1 MLTGKGFE
9 DRVLSDEEIR
19 EICMAVLDP
28 VKNEKPLFIIPDHTR
43 TAPMELLFREIYRV
57 FAPASDHVDFL
68 IALGTHPPMTE
79 KMILERVGITREQW
93 HSLYSKARFFN
104 HHWDDPSQLVSAG
117 ILSKS
122 EMSEISGGLLEREVN
137 VTVNKMVLKYDRL
150 IIAGPVFPHE
160 VVGFSGGNKYL
171 FPGIAGEEIIHF
183 FHWLGA
189 LITNMEI
196 IGRIHTPV
204 RRVVDRAAALLQKPV
219 DCLAMVVKNGQLA
232 GLFAGESRE
241 AWLEA
246 ARLSEQ
252 LHVIY
257 KDRPF
262 LRVLSCAP
270 RMYDDL
276 WTGAKCMYK
285 LEPVVADGGEVIIYA
300 PHITELSVTHGEK
313 IMQIGYHVRD
323 YFLKQWSRFKDFP
336 GGIMAHST
344 HVKGAGTY
352 IDGVEKP
359 RIQVTLATSIP
370 ESICKKIDLGYRD
383 PASIDPQE
391 WMNREAEGIFYV
403 PKAGEQ
409 LFRLKSERSG

>member
-1 MLTGKGFE
+1 MLTGKGYK
-9 DRVLSDEEIR
+9 DRILSDQEIR
-19 EICMAVLDP
+19 EICSAALEP
-28 VKNEKPLFIIPDHTR
+28 VRSEKLLFIIPDHTR

-57 FAPASDHVDFL
+57 TAPVSEHVDFL
-68 IALGTHPPMTE
+68 IALGTHPPMSE
-79 KMILERVGITREQW
+79 QMILERVGITRDQW
-93 HSLYSKARFFN
+93 HGRYPKARFFN

-117 ILSKS
+117 ILSKDELS
-122 EMSEISGGLLEREVN
+122 ELSEGLLEREVN
-137 VTVNKMVLKYDRL
+137 VTVNKMVLNYDRL
-150 IIAGPVFPHE
+150 IVAGPVFPHE

-189 LITNMEI
+189 LITNLEI
-196 IGRIHTPV
+196 IGKINTPV
-204 RRVVDRAAALLQKPV
+204 RRVVDRAAHLLQKPV
-219 DCLAMVVKNGQLA
+219 SCLAMVVRDGCLA
-232 GLFAGESRE
+232 GLFAGESGD

-252 LHVIY
+252 LHIIY

-262 LRVLSCAP
+262 DRVLSRAP

-276 WTGAKCMYK
+276 WTGGKCMYK
-285 LEPVVADGGEVIIYA
+285 LEPVVAAGGEVIIYA
-300 PHITELSVTHGEK
+300 PHISEISVTHGEK

-323 YFLKQWSRFKDFP
+323 YFLNQWDRYKDFP

-352 IDGVEKP
+352 VDGIEKP
-359 RIQVTLATSIP
+359 RIRVTLATSIP
-370 ESICKKIDLGYRD
+370 EPVCKKINLGYRD
-383 PASIDPQE
+383 PRSIDPQE
-391 WMNREAEGIFYV
+391 WMNREDEGILYV

-409 LFRLKSERSG
+409 LYRLKS